1 MVRSFCNRK
10 KYNER
15 SIAKPKKGAR
25 NYQFSGSNS
34 LSPPSRLRRGKDH
47 PKLRRVPSLFLLSLS
62 LFMLLKECTITTEGM
77 TPHRPSRQSRQQ
89 GSRGHVKIDLFLSRN
104 YRELQRSTT
113 QQRASRSVARL
124 DAPAQKDNESLSR
137 QESPRRLSAEKQINL
152 SSALSFTSPYDRER
166 KRDIS
171 GGRGD
176 FLTITSCCRRRI
188 TPSDSY
194 KGRRRKLLFPDCS
207 LVAGGNVFEEK
218 MDLYCIR
225 RAMRDD
231 AM

>member
-1 MVRSFCNRK
+1 
-10 KYNER
+10 
-15 SIAKPKKGAR
+15 
-25 NYQFSGSNS
+25 
-34 LSPPSRLRRGKDH
+34 
-47 PKLRRVPSLFLLSLS
+47 
-62 LFMLLKECTITTEGM
+62 MLLKECTITTEET

-104 YRELQRSTT
+104 YREMHRSTT

-137 QESPRRLSAEKQINL
+137 PESPRRLSAEKQNKFVVCFVLYI
-152 SSALSFTSPYDRER
+152 AIRQREKER
-166 KRDIS
+166 HNC

-176 FLTITSCCRRRI
+176 FLTITSCCRRSI
-188 TPSDSY
+188 TPTDSY

-207 LVAGGNVFEEK
+207 QVAGGNVFEEQVG
-218 MDLYCIR
+218 LYCIR
-225 RAMRDD
+225 CAMRDH